1 MRNLITAVSLGVM
14 IAVPTAHAQEVEF
27 RPAIDA
33 IGEAYAPASESGA
46 AIPDGADF
54 GSVYV
59 RSRRGKVTIESGP
72 IPAAGAH
79 TVHRRTWVIS
89 R

>member
-1 MRNLITAVSLGVM
+1 MRNLTAAVGLGVM
-14 IAVPTAHAQEVEF
+14 IAAPTAHAQEAEF

-46 AIPDGADF
+46 AVPDGVDL
-54 GSVYV
+54 GSA
-59 RSRRGKVTIESGP
+59 RSGRGRVTIESGT
-72 IPAAGAH
+72 ISSRGAQ
-79 TVHRRTWVIS
+79 TLHRKTWVIS